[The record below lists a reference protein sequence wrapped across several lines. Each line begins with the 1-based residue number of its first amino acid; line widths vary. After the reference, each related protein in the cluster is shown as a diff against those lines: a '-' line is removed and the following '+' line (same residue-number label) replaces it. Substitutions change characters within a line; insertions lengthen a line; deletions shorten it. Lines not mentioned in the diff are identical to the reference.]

1 MGDFLLRYIGPVLMV
16 LAGLYATYSHGV
28 KVTNSEWQAKWNAHL
43 AEDATKTAQAQAE
56 QRAIETARQHSID
69 KVTQDAQQ
77 AIDRAHADAADAAA
91 LAGSVQQA
99 ADRLAARLADSQA
112 RVSACTTDASKAASK
127 DARLLADVLKRADSR
142 AGHLAG
148 VADQAIE
155 RGRACERA
163 YDAVRAS
170 DDRSSAGDER

>member
-1 MGDFLLRYIGPVLMV
+1 MKEAIAYCV
-16 LAGLYATYSHGV
+16 LAVSVLAAIAGTGWRIGVNQTEAT
-28 KVTNSEWQAKWNAHL
+28 WQAKWDHHL

-56 QRAIETARQHSID
+56 QRAIEAMRQQSINKVTTDAQTAID
-69 KVTQDAQQ
+69 KAN
-77 AIDRAHADAADAAA
+77 ADAADAAA

-112 RVSACTTDASKAASK
+112 RVSACTTDASKAAAEN
-127 DARLLADVLKRADSR
+127 ARVLADVLKRADTR

-155 RGRACERA
+155 RGLSCERA
-163 YDAVRAS
+163 YDAIHREVR
-170 DDRSSAGDER
+170 